1 MIVKIWN
8 KQLISFLLFKKAS
21 LLKIFLKQP
30 KWLLTYIGT
39 KEDGQKFFLTT
50 VGVTFFKNGPFP
62 ASFSL
67 FSAFQYSWR

>member
-30 KWLLTYIGT
+30 KWLLTYIGA
-39 KEDGQKFFLTT
+39 KEDGQKFFFNNSRSN
-50 VGVTFFKNGPFP
+50 FF
-62 ASFSL
+62 
-67 FSAFQYSWR
+67 